1 LLFVKLKSRK
11 NLYADYSVNAAILGL
26 NAKVC
31 SIWILMKYI
40 LTTFTQKIFQ
50 SLQLFSWFLSIA
62 HFIYAVFYISIL
74 QIINIHY
81 DKPEALMLMP
91 LLKGKWYFKTEGGL

>member
-1 LLFVKLKSRK
+1 VFNLNINEIYTDDFHAK
-11 NLYADYSVNAAILGL
+11 NLSKFA
-26 NAKVC
+26 
-31 SIWILMKYI
+31 
-40 LTTFTQKIFQ
+40 TF
-50 SLQLFSWFLSIA
+50 FLIPSIA
-62 HFIYAVFYISIL
+62 HFVYAVFYISIL